1 MTVHKKDYRT
11 NRADYAIAAKHGGAT
26 GSGDELPARTKK
38 SLLVLLVRDRRSAKL
53 AANPSKS
60 ALDPNPKTRG

>member
-26 GSGDELPARTKK
+26 AKGDELPARTKK
-38 SLLVLLVRDRRSAKL
+38 SLLVRDRRSAKL
-53 AANPSKS
+53 AANPWKS